1 MNLAT
6 VNQIA
11 KAVLYEGYMLYPYRP
26 SSVKN
31 QQRWNFGV
39 LCPQSY
45 SEAQNGTEAWTMQTE
60 CLLEADSKCDQKFDS
75 KPDHKPDAEPDSK
88 FDSTPNATPTLEVRV
103 RFLQLVARSI
113 GQLTKPVIEL
123 RPNETPDFRPV
134 DKLTIDGR
142 VYRPWQEA
150 VEREVI
156 LPLSN
161 LDALVD
167 APLSQSFLFPA
178 SRELEYLKDAHGLIT
193 AVIIRDQSELRG
205 MIETRCDRVA
215 AGLFKV
221 SVRIRN
227 RTPFADAHHANRE
240 DALLNSL
247 VSTHTVLGVHD
258 GKFVSLFAPPDHLAN
273 LVAECKNVGAWPVLV
288 GEEGQYDTLLSSP
301 IILYDYP
308 RIAPESAGDL
318 FDGTEIDE
326 ILSLRIMT
334 LTDEEK
340 REMSQSDERARQM
353 LERTESMPVEQF
365 MKLHGVLRG
374 LRPVDSS
381 STQEETQ

>member
-6 VNQIA
+6 VDKIA

-45 SEAQNGTEAWTMQTE
+45 SDAQDGSEASIMQTE
-60 CLLEADSKCDQKFDS
+60 CLVGGGARTSLEI
-75 KPDHKPDAEPDSK
+75 
-88 FDSTPNATPTLEVRV
+88 RV
-103 RFLQLVARSI
+103 RFLQLIARSVGELTTPAI
-113 GQLTKPVIEL
+113 EFIAEEMLEFQLAE
-123 RPNETPDFRPV
+123 
-134 DKLTIDGR
+134 KLEVNGR
-142 VYRPWQEA
+142 VYQAWQEG

-156 LPLSN
+156 VPVCN
-161 LDALVD
+161 VEALVSHPIVHCFTLPAD
-167 APLSQSFLFPA
+167 EQLELLRESGGQIVGILVREANALSG
-178 SRELEYLKDAHGLIT
+178 EVE
-193 AVIIRDQSELRG
+193 
-205 MIETRCDRVA
+205 VA
-215 AGLFKV
+215 ATRHENGLFKL

-227 RTPFADAHHANRE
+227 TTPFTVTSETNRE
-240 DALLNSL
+240 DALLSSL
-247 VSTHTVLGVHD
+247 ASTHTVLGVED
-258 GKFVSLFAPPDHLAN
+258 GEFVSSLAPPEPVSHLISS
-273 LVAECKNVGAWPVLV
+273 CKNVGTWPVLV
-288 GEEGQYDTLLSSP
+288 GEEGQRDTMLSSP

-308 RIAPESAGDL
+308 LIAPESAGDL

-340 REMSQSDERARQM
+340 LEMRQSDERARQM
-353 LERTESMPVEQF
+353 LERTETMPVEQL

-374 LRPVDSS
+374 LRPLKEAS
-381 STQEETQ
+381 